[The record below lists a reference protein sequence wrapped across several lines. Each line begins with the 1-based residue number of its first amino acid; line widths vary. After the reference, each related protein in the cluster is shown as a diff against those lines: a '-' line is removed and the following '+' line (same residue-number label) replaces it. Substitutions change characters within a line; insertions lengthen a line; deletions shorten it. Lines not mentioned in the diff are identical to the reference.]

1 MPIPQRRRPIQPLKM
16 LRIKQ
21 QQQTRQPKCEHKS
34 RCSGQSCRGSN
45 DSSEHRQFQSRPRRP
60 KGHSRRQRRK
70 SRRGDR
76 RGSTSHNRKV
86 GGIGRIAR
94 RAVQNDSDR
103 HEPRLSASH
112 NIPKHRAETYNIR
125 TAPDEHGTQCAVS
138 RR

>member
-21 QQQTRQPKCEHKS
+21 QQQTRQPKMRTQKPMQ
-34 RCSGQSCRGSN
+34 RTKLPGQQ
-45 DSSEHRQFQSRPRRP
+45 RQQRTPPIPKPPSQTKRPQP
-60 KGHSRRQRRK
+60 PTTPQISPG
-70 SRRGDR
+70 